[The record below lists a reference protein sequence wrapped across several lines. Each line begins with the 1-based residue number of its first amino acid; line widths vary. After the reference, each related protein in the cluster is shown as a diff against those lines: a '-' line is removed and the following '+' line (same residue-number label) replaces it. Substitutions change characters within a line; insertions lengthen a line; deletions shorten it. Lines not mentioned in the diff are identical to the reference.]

1 MSDRPNTPVP
11 DELAAVR
18 AELKRLEAREVE
30 LRNLLIAHPDIRT
43 GASWLAEVQVT
54 QRQTT
59 DIKEM
64 RACHP
69 ALVEEFTFPVST
81 TRVVLMGISE
91 DGEIVSAR
99 KLRSAAQ

>member
-1 MSDRPNTPVP
+1 MSIPNLPVP

-59 DIKEM
+59 DVKEM

-69 ALVEEFTFPVST
+69 DLVAEFTFPVST

-99 KLRSAAQ
+99 KLRSA

>member
-1 MSDRPNTPVP
+1 MSIPNTPVP

-18 AELKRLEAREVE
+18 AEMKRLEAREVE

-43 GASWLAEVQVT
+43 GASYLAEVQVT

-59 DIKEM
+59 DVKEM

-69 ALVEEFTFPVST
+69 DLVAEFTFPVST

-91 DGEIVSAR
+91 DGEVVSPR
-99 KLRSAAQ
+99 KLKATR